1 MDSFSESYH
10 ENDYAVAMDPV
21 DELIG
26 TWRVELP
33 SVLGPESELIKRVLL
48 LAQAFGDATA
58 AELPELGLT
67 NAEYDVLAALR
78 RAGTPYAR
86 KPIELTKALMLSS
99 GGISNVINRLEARG
113 LVERQAD
120 PADGRGSRVL
130 LTPVGVELAERA
142 LKVNTAAHAAV
153 VADVSQETL
162 TAAADALRAVF
173 ATAKGLRRPGRRP

>member
-1 MDSFSESYH
+1 
-10 ENDYAVAMDPV
+10 MDPV

-67 NAEYDVLAALR
+67 GAEFDVLASLR
-78 RAGTPYAR
+78 RAGAPYTG
-86 KPIELTKALMLSS
+86 KPNELTKTLMLSS
-99 GGISNVINRLEARG
+99 GGISNVVNRLVARG

-120 PADGRGSRVL
+120 PLDGRGSRVL
-130 LTPVGVELAERA
+130 LTPAGVELAERA
-142 LKVNTAAHAAV
+142 LEVNTAAHAAV
-153 VADVSQETL
+153 VANVPPAAL
-162 TAAADALRAVF
+162 TAAADALREVF